1 MVAVVIIFLILFAII
16 VPFCTQ
22 YTVNYKDT
30 YYRTMLPR
38 AKLFENTNFWDGC
51 EAVTHGKH
59 DFTYYYA
66 MGEETGH
73 NAVKNQDYTINEEG
87 QYCYR
92 LDSVHKIG
100 MKYINV
106 SYEEYRAIQ
115 EYQDENEVQVIYP
128 TVRKRNRPQFLP
140 DNNDANYYFKTTG
153 TGKTSIVY
161 DEAGN
166 IIPVYDS
173 YIADSPDTTVDE

>member
-1 MVAVVIIFLILFAII
+1 MEQKNTSIPKEKFRFVDGRERLHDSKLETKPHSYFYDAFLRFCKNKGSVVGAVVIIFLILFAII

-73 NAVKNQDYTINEEG
+73 NAEKNQD
-87 QYCYR
+87 
-92 LDSVHKIG
+92 
-100 MKYINV
+100 
-106 SYEEYRAIQ
+106 
-115 EYQDENEVQVIYP
+115 
-128 TVRKRNRPQFLP
+128 
-140 DNNDANYYFKTTG
+140 
-153 TGKTSIVY
+153 
-161 DEAGN
+161 
-166 IIPVYDS
+166 
-173 YIADSPDTTVDE
+173 